1 MKELQKLV
9 RKNIL
14 SLAPYSSARNEYSGK
29 EATVFLDANENPYN
43 QPYNRYPDPLQRDIK
58 AKIADIKGV
67 DIDSIFLGNGSDE
80 AIDLV
85 YRCFTE
91 PRIDNV
97 VAIAPT
103 YGMYQVCADINDVE
117 YRSVLLNE
125 HFDIDADSLLRA
137 CDANTK
143 VIWLCSPNNPTGA
156 VATKEQLQQL
166 VDFAKKN
173 GCIIIFDS
181 AYSAFIRD
189 ENLPKTIFQIEGAKE
204 CALEINSFSK
214 PAGFTGVRLGWS
226 IVPKALKFADG
237 TPVQALWSR
246 LINTFFNGAS
256 NIAQAGGLAALDPE
270 GVQEMR
276 QLTDF
281 YLENAALIKKALE
294 GENFRVAGVEVYGQ
308 GNAPYLWVRF
318 PGKKSWDMFDKIL
331 DECHV
336 VTTPGAGF
344 GPAGE
349 SFIRFSSFGHREAVE
364 EACRRLANLKL

>member
-117 YRSVLLNE
+117 YR
-125 HFDIDADSLLRA
+125 A
-137 CDANTK
+137 CCLTT
-143 VIWLCSPNNPTGA
+143 ILILMPTHCCGPA
-156 VATKEQLQQL
+156 MPTPRLY
-166 VDFAKKN
+166 
-173 GCIIIFDS
+173 GS
-181 AYSAFIRD
+181 A
-189 ENLPKTIFQIEGAKE
+189 LP
-204 CALEINSFSK
+204 
-214 PAGFTGVRLGWS
+214 
-226 IVPKALKFADG
+226 
-237 TPVQALWSR
+237 
-246 LINTFFNGAS
+246 
-256 NIAQAGGLAALDPE
+256 
-270 GVQEMR
+270 
-276 QLTDF
+276 
-281 YLENAALIKKALE
+281 
-294 GENFRVAGVEVYGQ
+294 
-308 GNAPYLWVRF
+308 
-318 PGKKSWDMFDKIL
+318 
-331 DECHV
+331 
-336 VTTPGAGF
+336 TTPRAMLSI
-344 GPAGE
+344 PT
-349 SFIRFSSFGHREAVE
+349 R
-364 EACRRLANLKL
+364 